1 MNCLWNSELS
11 AILYSPAMLQPQTSR
26 SIWHSLLLTENS
38 CFSELESSLSP
49 RLGNK
54 FVQDRTLVQEFYIM
68 CGQVF
73 ASLWTS
79 VPWSVN
85 RLDLPDSRQLIA
97 SVNNSANY
105 LAKLEDSF
113 IWGKH
118 WKAIHVLGQV
128 FCLFMC
134 LCKCVGGAVVLFLL
148 CFVLDLL
155 HQNLGF
161 RVLIKQT
168 KY

>member
-1 MNCLWNSELS
+1 MQSCTHQPC
-11 AILYSPAMLQPQTSR
+11 YKPQTSR
-26 SIWHSLLLTENS
+26 LIWHSLLLTENS

-54 FVQDRTLVQEFYIM
+54 FVWDRTLVQEFYIM

-85 RLDLPDSRQLIA
+85 RLDLPDSRQSIA
-97 SVNNSANY
+97 TVNNSANY

-134 LCKCVGGAVVLFLL
+134 LCKCVGGSVVLFLL

-155 HQNLGF
+155 RQNLGF